1 VEPGAA
7 DRSYGIEVARLAAL
21 PMSVIERARQILT
34 LHESAE
40 QTVTEELSPRAAPMQ
55 IQLFEPVN
63 YQIANRIRDLNLD
76 QLRPIEALQLLSDLQ
91 KELKRS

>member
-1 VEPGAA
+1 
-7 DRSYGIEVARLAAL
+7 
-21 PMSVIERARQILT
+21 

-40 QTVTEELSPRAAPMQ
+40 HTVTEELSPRPTPMQ

-63 YQIANRIRDLNLD
+63 YEIAERIRKLNLD

-91 KELKRS
+91 KELS